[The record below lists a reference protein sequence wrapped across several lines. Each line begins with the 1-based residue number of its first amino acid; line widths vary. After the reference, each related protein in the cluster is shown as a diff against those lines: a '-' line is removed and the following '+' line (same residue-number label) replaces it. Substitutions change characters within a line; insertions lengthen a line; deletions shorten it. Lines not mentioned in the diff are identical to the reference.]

1 MGTTVDIT
9 IPVETT
15 VAAALRDDRTRAAVG
30 RLVSRI
36 LQRQRRETL
45 DRPFTTMERLGT
57 AAEARGLTDEI
68 LDAELDA
75 YDAERR
81 G

>member
-1 MGTTVDIT
+1 
-9 IPVETT
+9 
-15 VAAALRDDRTRAAVG
+15 
-30 RLVSRI
+30 
-36 LQRQRRETL
+36 
-45 DRPFTTMERLGT
+45 MEWLGT

-75 YDAERR
+75 HDVERR